1 MMYLVMS
8 PLMLQCFHVQLGA
21 CDNMLLYFM
30 LSTQPCILVGT
41 HPHVHPSIHYLEM
54 HDDLIFSTQPTLS
67 P

>member
-41 HPHVHPSIHYLEM
+41 HPHVHPSIH
-54 HDDLIFSTQPTLS
+54 PLS
-67 P
+67 